1 MMSNRPFLMKFRQE
15 VPCIDADNDI
25 EDTNYNDELQLSVF
39 PSGELL
45 WRARSQRR
53 PTSCSTSAHRIKS
66 GYTSSGKWKPSR
78 VAPARIDRRVGR

>member
-1 MMSNRPFLMKFRQE
+1 MSKRPFLMNFKQKI
-15 VPCIDADNDI
+15 PCVDADNALD
-25 EDTNYNDELQLSVF
+25 DPKYSDELQLSVC

-66 GYTSSGKWKPSR
+66 GYPSSGKWKPSR
-78 VAPARIDRRVGR
+78 VVPSRTDKRVGR